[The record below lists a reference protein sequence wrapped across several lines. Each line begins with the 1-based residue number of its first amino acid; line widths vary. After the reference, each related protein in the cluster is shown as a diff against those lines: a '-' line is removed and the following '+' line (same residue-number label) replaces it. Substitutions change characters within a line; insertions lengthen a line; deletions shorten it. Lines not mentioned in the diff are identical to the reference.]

1 MNKHNRINLGMAIGG
16 GALAA
21 YAGFTGASW
30 FRYGHRTTPHTDS
43 LLQQYME
50 IPEVADVN
58 EIEVKAPR
66 KAIWEACMSLD
77 MLQSRTIRAI
87 FDARALLMRS
97 PKREIELPKPLL
109 EQARAIGWDVLDE
122 ATGREIVFGAAVKP
136 WRGDIAVRAIPREE
150 FAAFDEPGWAK
161 IVWNV
166 SITQRTKR
174 RCVVRT
180 ETRVATT
187 DPASRRIFRL
197 YWAFASPFVTLIR
210 RIGLRLV
217 KAAAEGRNKS

>member
-1 MNKHNRINLGMAIGG
+1 
-16 GALAA
+16 
-21 YAGFTGASW
+21 
-30 FRYGHRTTPHTDS
+30 
-43 LLQQYME
+43 
-50 IPEVADVN
+50 
-58 EIEVKAPR
+58 
-66 KAIWEACMSLD
+66 
-77 MLQSRTIRAI
+77 
-87 FDARALLMRS
+87 
-97 PKREIELPKPLL
+97 
-109 EQARAIGWDVLDE
+109 
-122 ATGREIVFGAAVKP
+122 
-136 WRGDIAVRAIPREE
+136 VRAIPREE
-150 FAAFDEPGWAK
+150 FAAFAEPGWAK